1 VCRALLGVLL
11 LAGALQ
17 PLSARIHLLLDE
29 RLRRSPIEQVIYR
42 FVPLTSAPEVDLTYV
57 RNFLHGEAP
66 QLYAAKMLEADRAI
80 YIGADRYP
88 DDAQIAVLMK
98 SRAWFDLLGKIYFL
112 VINNAPDYAPLP
124 RGLFS
129 HDDLWR
135 KFAELSQTRYAGFH
149 NLHLLDNRSVKLKDW
164 RPGRGTCLHQAGATL
179 VPSAR
184 GPIRFER
191 DGFSLSF
198 RQKTHA
204 ELTGDWV
211 CINTPIA
218 DTLFQVRVARTDV
231 LLTAQHAR
239 FSAWNDAQPLAVA
252 LQSNRQITAPLA
264 LEIVPEVITGEMEF
278 FFQGD
283 RISCSALRCG
293 QKAARFLLPEM
304 AGLRQQF
311 QLAFRGRADAYFRGT
326 LRVLAGE
333 IEIASVPLRLL
344 PHSWLSEMG
353 YAIAHPSE
361 YRLYFLAGLGGL
373 ILVLLV
379 LVVLYRLLR
388 SWLRRMLARR
398 AVIPAAQTSA
408 ALAVK
413 PGDALR
419 LTAMDNPFGC
429 ELLGF
434 GGIVHIEIDQDTV
447 AIRHGQGQGGQ
458 FHWGDFRYALPDGY
472 VLDFRPSGNS
482 ARLYVYRLSEKGLSE
497 TYAKRG
503 QILQAQH
510 SPT

>member
-1 VCRALLGVLL
+1 MCRALLGVLL

-29 RLRRSPIEQVIYR
+29 RLRKSPIEQVIYR
-42 FVPLTSAPEVDLTYV
+42 FVPLTSAPEVELTYV
-57 RNFLHGEAP
+57 RNFLQGDAA
-66 QLYAAKMLEADRAI
+66 QVYASKMREADRAI

-88 DDAQIAVLMK
+88 GDAQIALLRK
-98 SRAWFDLLGKIYFL
+98 SRIWFDLLGKIYFL
-112 VINNAPDYAPLP
+112 VINDAPDYAPLP

-129 HDDLWR
+129 HEDLWR
-135 KFAELSQTRYAGFH
+135 KFAELSRTRHAGFH
-149 NLHLLDNRSVKLKDW
+149 NLHVLDNRPVQLKDW
-164 RPGRGTCLHQAGATL
+164 RPGRGKCVHQGGAVL

-184 GPIRFER
+184 GPIRFLR

-198 RQKTHA
+198 RQKAHA
-204 ELTGDWV
+204 EQAGDWV

-218 DTLFQVRVARTDV
+218 DTIFQVRVARTDV
-231 LLTAQHAR
+231 LLKAQHAR
-239 FSAWNDAQPLAVA
+239 FSAWNDAQPLAVT
-252 LQSNRQITAPLA
+252 LQSDRQISAPLA
-264 LEIVPEVITGEMEF
+264 LEIMPEVNAGDTEF

-293 QKAARFLLPEM
+293 KKGARFLLPEM

-311 QLAFRGRADAYFRGT
+311 DLAFRGTADAYFRGT

-333 IEIASVPLRLL
+333 IEIARVPLRLL

-353 YAIAHPSE
+353 YAITHPSE
-361 YRLYFLAGLGGL
+361 YRLFFLAGLGGL

-388 SWLRRMLARR
+388 SWLRRLQARH
-398 AVIPAAQTSA
+398 AVVPPAQSSA
-408 ALAVK
+408 LIEVK
-413 PGDALR
+413 PGDVLR
-419 LTAMDNPFGC
+419 LTATENPFGC

-434 GGIVHIEIDQDTV
+434 GGIVRIEIREDAVD
-447 AIRHGQGQGGQ
+447 ISHGQGQGGQ
-458 FHWGDFRYALPDGY
+458 FHWANFRYALPDGY
-472 VLDFRPSGNS
+472 VLDFRPAGNT
-482 ARLYVYRLSEKGLSE
+482 ARLYVYRLSEMGLSA

-510 SPT
+510 SRT